1 MIFYL
6 LVYMKKHDLSQV
18 KMTCNNNASI
28 IFVFTVQVVI
38 DNLTLSASDGL

>member
-1 MIFYL
+1 MIFCL
-6 LVYMKKHDLSQV
+6 LVYMIKHDLSQV